1 MQNLQT
7 ELKIQWKFA
16 SQATPSPK
24 AKATM
29 ETLDRTQSDLSYHY
43 DSVVQSL
50 KHLNGKHRLQ
60 RTDSS
65 DSSGGSGAG
74 SSNGSTETKHPDGK
88 PVDKKV
94 QNADKKGNYIGR
106 INQTKSDYSRH
117 IRVVSSPLTP
127 ILTGGFIRC

>member
-50 KHLNGKHRLQ
+50 KQLNGKHNFQ
-60 RTDSS
+60 RTDSGDNGS
-65 DSSGGSGAG
+65 NGSSSSSSSSSGGG
-74 SSNGSTETKHPDGK
+74 SSGNGETKHPDGK

-94 QNADKKGNYIGR
+94 QNADKKG
-106 INQTKSDYSRH
+106 K
-117 IRVVSSPLTP
+117 
-127 ILTGGFIRC
+127 F

>member
-29 ETLDRTQSDLSYHY
+29 ETLDRTQNELSYHY

-50 KHLNGKHRLQ
+50 KQLNGKHQFQ
-60 RTDSS
+60 RTDSG
-65 DSSGGSGAG
+65 DNGSSGSSSSG
-74 SSNGSTETKHPDGK
+74 SSETQHPDGK

-94 QNADKKGNYIGR
+94 QNADKKG
-106 INQTKSDYSRH
+106 K
-117 IRVVSSPLTP
+117 
-127 ILTGGFIRC
+127 